1 MKLKKSNN
9 LKVIIINYLI
19 YLFILL
25 EGEEILTE
33 ISGTAKI
40 IKKGAIQIRDEIHL
54 HDPLLSDLEKNVFLI
69 NFY

>member
-1 MKLKKSNN
+1 MK
-9 LKVIIINYLI
+9 
-19 YLFILL
+19 LFILL
-25 EGEEILTE
+25 EGDEILTE